1 MSLRMKFSL
10 VAVAVVLSGLGL
22 RQADA
27 ALLAP
32 GASALA
38 PAEPGPV
45 GATLLATITS
55 PFANAFYSG
64 SVTTQVLSN
73 DASNPLGGF
82 TFTYQVAINAG
93 SPGGIER
100 INGINY
106 TGFVTDVSY
115 LPGSGTGQV
124 PTSVDRGPTGL
135 QVGFNFVPPPL
146 GLGTLQPGTT
156 SPLLVVQTNAFAFV
170 PSMVNIIDGT
180 VTAVNSFGP
189 SDSGIP
195 EPASLGVLAIGA
207 TALIRRRAH

>member
-10 VAVAVVLSGLGL
+10 VAVAVLLSGFAM
-22 RQADA
+22 RQANA
-27 ALLAP
+27 ALIAP

-73 DASNPLGGF
+73 DSANPLGGF

-93 SPGGIER
+93 SLGGIER
-100 INGINY
+100 INGIDY
-106 TGFVTDVSY
+106 TGFLTDVSY
-115 LPGSGTGQV
+115 LAGSGTGQI
-124 PTSVDRGPTGL
+124 PTSVDRGAAGL

-156 SPLLVVQTNAFAFV
+156 SPLLVVQTNALAFL
-170 PSMVNIIDGT
+170 PSTVNIIDGT

-189 SDSGIP
+189 AAIP
-195 EPASLGVLAIGA
+195 EPASLGILSVGGALALA
-207 TALIRRRAH
+207 RRRAR

>member
-10 VAVAVVLSGLGL
+10 VAVAVLLSGFAM
-22 RQADA
+22 RHANA

-100 INGINY
+100 INGIDY
-106 TGFVTDVSY
+106 SGFLTDVSY
-115 LPGSGTGQV
+115 L
-124 PTSVDRGPTGL
+124 
-135 QVGFNFVPPPL
+135 
-146 GLGTLQPGTT
+146 
-156 SPLLVVQTNAFAFV
+156 
-170 PSMVNIIDGT
+170 
-180 VTAVNSFGP
+180 
-189 SDSGIP
+189 
-195 EPASLGVLAIGA
+195 
-207 TALIRRRAH
+207 